1 MTEHI
6 EQVYQA
12 LLADCTREDTRK
24 KLAILKST
32 LDEQIKRGSIVFQLP
47 TLADLM
53 KDHGGAGLSAL
64 KNTTGKRYRTL
75 IDEYK
80 KAYAK
85 PSASK
90 KSSTNED
97 WIDRIEQMDIKFLV
111 KDMRAELRR
120 LRGENDTLRNVT
132 QLNID
137 MRPQAPQ
144 LSLHNDNTL
153 SAKGMM
159 QIPSLLTSE
168 RETANQLLDDEYL
181 EKNGLYYDEKGALWY
196 KTGKYPV
203 QISGRKL
210 RSIFESLLTIKTDYE

>member
-6 EQVYQA
+6 EKIYEA
-12 LLADCTREDTRK
+12 LVADCTREDTRK

-80 KAYAK
+80 KVYAK

-90 KSSTNED
+90 KSPNNED

-120 LRGENDTLRNVT
+120 LRGENDTLRNIT

-137 MRPQAPQ
+137 MRPQPPQ
-144 LSLHNDNTL
+144 LNDNGVDSLT
-153 SAKGMM
+153 GRGTM
-159 QIPSLLTSE
+159 QISSLLTSE
-168 RETANQLLDDEYL
+168 RETAHQLIDDDYL
-181 EKNGLYYDEKGALWY
+181 EKHNLYYDEKGALWY
-196 KTGKYPV
+196 ESGKYPV

-210 RSIFESLLTIKTDYE
+210 RSIFESLLTVKMD